1 MDNYAVVKI
10 GYSSKTGLVRVA
22 IDERNTGNFH
32 ICVSEHVDLKPDWWK
47 TAHIGISA
55 STGQLADNHDI
66 LSVETEDGE
75 GNPDNVAVSESK
87 VVKELEEEETS
98 AFRTMMAKRSINPS
112 MLTAQENAIVRVMEA
127 VDQRRRLDISKLKRE
142 LEHRIVSVD
151 ESLNNMIK
159 KLQQSSDI
167 SESRIFD
174 IEQTLKRDVQS
185 SINTK
190 LEKRVK
196 AIEDV
201 FDTHLKEAVK
211 KSNKAWM
218 IPFVLLVV
226 VIAFVLLFVYV
237 GMGRE
242 CEV

>member
-1 MDNYAVVKI
+1 MKI
-10 GYSSKTGLVRVA
+10 GYSHKDGMIRVS
-22 IDERNTGNFH
+22 IDEKNSGKFHTCFVENTHFTQ
-32 ICVSEHVDLKPDWWK
+32 DWWK
-47 TAHIGISA
+47 TAHIGIAA

-237 GMGRE
+237 GVGRE

>member
-112 MLTAQENAIVRVMEA
+112 MPRCRCAP
-127 VDQRRRLDISKLKRE
+127 
-142 LEHRIVSVD
+142 
-151 ESLNNMIK
+151 
-159 KLQQSSDI
+159 SST
-167 SESRIFD
+167 SP
-174 IEQTLKRDVQS
+174 
-185 SINTK
+185 
-190 LEKRVK
+190 
-196 AIEDV
+196 A
-201 FDTHLKEAVK
+201 
-211 KSNKAWM
+211 
-218 IPFVLLVV
+218 
-226 VIAFVLLFVYV
+226 
-237 GMGRE
+237 
-242 CEV
+242 

>member
-1 MDNYAVVKI
+1 MKI
-10 GYSSKTGLVRVA
+10 GYSHKDGMIRVS
-22 IDERNTGNFH
+22 IDEKNSGKFH
-32 ICVSEHVDLKPDWWK
+32 TCFVESTHFTQDWWK
-47 TAHIGISA
+47 TAHIGIAA

-142 LEHRIVSVD
+142 LD

-201 FDTHLKEAVK
+201 FDAHLKEAVK